1 MFLSAMLATVLAT
14 LFIALVGATAKC
26 PTRPVQDTI
35 ILRNPSNCSTFY
47 ICANGIPYLMSCS
60 HGLHFNSE
68 LRVCDWPEHANCIEF
83 HPTSTTSQPT
93 EASSESSEESSE
105 ESTDVPPDPS
115 ETSPEPTESSP
126 EPSETSPKST
136 ETTSPEPTETSPEPS
151 ESSPDAQS

>member
-14 LFIALVGATAKC
+14 LFIALVGATPKC
-26 PTRPVQDTI
+26 PTRPVQNTI
-35 ILRNPSNCSTFY
+35 LLRNPSNCSTFY
-47 ICANGIPYLMSCS
+47 MCANGIPHLMSCS

-93 EASSESSEESSE
+93 EASSESSEES
-105 ESTDVPPDPS
+105 THVPPDPS

-126 EPSETSPKST
+126 EPSEASTKST